1 MENSTGFGTKV
12 FSKNVMRERLS
23 AEICA
28 AFEECTHTGGRV
40 KPEIAQGVAD
50 AMKEW
55 AIELGATHFTHWF
68 QPMTGI
74 TAGKFDAFVVPDG
87 EGSSF
92 TEFSQNSLF
101 KGEPDASSFPSGGLR
116 ATFEARG
123 YTAWD
128 PTSPAFVKGDT
139 LYIPTAFCSYTGEA
153 LDAKTPLLR
162 SMEAVS
168 REATRLC
175 HAMGLTDVTRVDP
188 AAGAEQ
194 EYFLVDRERYE
205 QRLDLKICGTTLLG
219 AKPPKGQE
227 LDDHYLGR
235 IRLRIDAFMRE
246 VDKRLWELGVPS
258 KTKHNEAA
266 PAQHELAPLYAGCN
280 VACDHNQ
287 LIMETM
293 RIVAK
298 EQGLA
303 CLLHEKPFAG
313 INGSGKHNN
322 YSLCTDTGINLFR
335 QGKHPEKNP
344 VFIISL
350 CAFIRAVDSYP
361 QLLRLSTAGAGN
373 DRRLG
378 AGEAPPAVVS
388 MFLGDHLLEVLT
400 TAAKGCVPDGDG
412 RPLLNIGVS
421 TSPQFAKDDC
431 DRNRTSPLAF
441 TGNKFE
447 FRMVGSS
454 QSIAMAN
461 TVLNTIMAD
470 SFSAFAN
477 YFEQSGFTPDTIAQV
492 VAETLLRHGRVIF
505 NGNNY
510 DKAWLEEAAR
520 RGLPIIEDS
529 VEAFDA
535 LRQENCVNLFERFGV
550 LSRSECLSRYEIT
563 LESYNKVVS
572 IEAAT
577 IIEMVRRQLLP
588 ATAEYTGLVARSA
601 KNFTIAAGTPQ
612 QYLQQHLE
620 ELSLVLNDISTGLT
634 ALEQATAAQ
643 PSGGIERARY
653 IRDVVRPA
661 MDKLRVSCDHAETI
675 VDCQYWP
682 IPTYTDLL
690 HRV

>member
-1 MENSTGFGTKV
+1 
-12 FSKNVMRERLS
+12 
-23 AEICA
+23 
-28 AFEECTHTGGRV
+28 
-40 KPEIAQGVAD
+40 
-50 AMKEW
+50 
-55 AIELGATHFTHWF
+55 
-68 QPMTGI
+68 
-74 TAGKFDAFVVPDG
+74 
-87 EGSSF
+87 
-92 TEFSQNSLF
+92 
-101 KGEPDASSFPSGGLR
+101 
-116 ATFEARG
+116 
-123 YTAWD
+123 
-128 PTSPAFVKGDT
+128 
-139 LYIPTAFCSYTGEA
+139 
-153 LDAKTPLLR
+153 
-162 SMEAVS
+162 
-168 REATRLC
+168 
-175 HAMGLTDVTRVDP
+175 
-188 AAGAEQ
+188 
-194 EYFLVDRERYE
+194 EYFLIDRSTYN
-205 QRLDLKICGTTLLG
+205 QRKDLIYTGRTLFG
-219 AKPPKGQE
+219 ARPPKGQE
-227 LDDHYLGR
+227 LDDHYFGSIKMR
-235 IRLRIDAFMRE
+235 VSAFMRE
-246 VDKRLWELGVPS
+246 LDNELWKLGVTA
-258 KTKHNEAA
+258 KTEHNEAA

-620 ELSLVLNDISTGLT
+620 ELSLVLNDIST
-634 ALEQATAAQ
+634 
-643 PSGGIERARY
+643 
-653 IRDVVRPA
+653 
-661 MDKLRVSCDHAETI
+661 
-675 VDCQYWP
+675 
-682 IPTYTDLL
+682 
-690 HRV
+690 